1 MWNKNYLSLIPNL
14 SGYCW
19 FLKLR
24 RNLNSNMRPNQD
36 VIKFLKDQET
46 KKIYPQT
53 HSDSS
58 LDEE

>member
-1 MWNKNYLSLIPNL
+1 
-14 SGYCW
+14 
-19 FLKLR
+19 
-24 RNLNSNMRPNQD
+24 MRPNQD

>member
-1 MWNKNYLSLIPNL
+1 MRHNK
-14 SGYCW
+14 
-19 FLKLR
+19 
-24 RNLNSNMRPNQD
+24 D
-36 VIKFLKDQET
+36 VIKNLKDEET